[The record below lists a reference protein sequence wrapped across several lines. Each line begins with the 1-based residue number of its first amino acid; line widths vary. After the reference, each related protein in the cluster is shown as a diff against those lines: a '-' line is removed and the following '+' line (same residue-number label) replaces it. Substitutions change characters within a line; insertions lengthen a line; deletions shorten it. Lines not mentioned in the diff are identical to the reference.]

1 MTCLYRLGLSSGGVS
16 SGLHLVYGD
25 GVDEGLFRG
34 LWAESGA
41 VQPLGPTNS
50 SMEQMTYDNYV
61 SALNCSNAT
70 DTLECIR
77 QAPLEA
83 VTSLTAISNVMWTP
97 TVDGVTL
104 VDLPQKLLS
113 QGKHVRVP
121 AVAGK
126 SELWVWIYFSH

>member
-1 MTCLYRLGLSSGGVS
+1 MSSGGVS

-41 VQPLGPTNS
+41 VQPLGPTDS
-50 SMEQMTYDNYV
+50 ATEQMTYDNYI
-61 SALNCSNAT
+61 SALNCSDAT
-70 DTLECIR
+70 DTLECVR
-77 QAPLEA
+77 KAPLEA
-83 VTSLTAISNVMWTP
+83 VTNVTAISQVMWTP

-104 VDLPQKLLS
+104 VDLPQNLLS

-121 AVAGK
+121 AVAGQR
-126 SELWVWIYFSH
+126 